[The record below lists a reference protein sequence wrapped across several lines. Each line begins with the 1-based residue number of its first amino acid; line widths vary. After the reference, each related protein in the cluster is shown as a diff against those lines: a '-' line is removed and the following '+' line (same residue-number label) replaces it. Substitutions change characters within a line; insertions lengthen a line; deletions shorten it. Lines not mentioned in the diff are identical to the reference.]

1 MKNKGEDK
9 KLDIKDFLK
18 SLKFRMVALLAALGV
33 TVGGGALLLGDKE
46 YNQNEGNDR
55 PEVST
60 DIDEQNTKV
69 KQFSD
74 EIKIDI
80 PEKTIFEGTKKV
92 ITESADRVL
101 LQIALKYNERY
112 ETDLTPDDLSLIESK
127 PQFLGVIGDDTYV
140 QDYKSSSPVDY
151 HISDSWKDKTS
162 IDKIYIVINNRTNEI
177 IASIGRVNYKVT
189 NIDTKIVMND
199 KRKEYLEA
207 EDKIDITEGK
217 TDEEKE
223 QIYNALKKRCLE
235 QDKVNN
241 GFDNKQM
248 ECR

>member
-1 MKNKGEDK
+1 MKNKVENK
-9 KLDIKDFLK
+9 KLYIKEFFK
-18 SLKFRMVALLAALGV
+18 SLKFRMIALLAALGV

-46 YNQNEGNDR
+46 YNQNEGNNR
-55 PEVST
+55 LEVST
-60 DIDEQNTKV
+60 DIDKQIPKV
-69 KQFSD
+69 KQFSN
-74 EIKIDI
+74 EIKVNILKEIGYED
-80 PEKTIFEGTKKV
+80 TKQI

-127 PQFLGVIGDDTYV
+127 PQFLGVIGDNTYV
-140 QDYKSSSPVDY
+140 QDYKSTSPVDY
-151 HISDSWKDKTS
+151 HISDNWKDKTS
-162 IDKIYIVINNRTNEI
+162 IDKIYIIINSRTNEI

-223 QIYNALKKRCLE
+223 QIYNSLKERCLE

-241 GFDNKQM
+241 RFDNKQM
-248 ECR
+248 EL

>member
-1 MKNKGEDK
+1 MKNKVENK
-9 KLDIKDFLK
+9 KLYIKEFFK
-18 SLKFRMVALLAALGV
+18 SLKFRMIALLAALGV

-46 YNQNEGNDR
+46 YNQNEGNNR
-55 PEVST
+55 LEVST
-60 DIDEQNTKV
+60 DIDKQIPKV
-69 KQFSD
+69 KQFSN
-74 EIKIDI
+74 EIKVNI
-80 PEKTIFEGTKKV
+80 PKEIGYEDTKQI

-127 PQFLGVIGDDTYV
+127 PQFLGVIGDNTYV
-140 QDYKSSSPVDY
+140 QDYKSTSPVDY
-151 HISDSWKDKTS
+151 HISDNWKDKTS
-162 IDKIYIVINNRTNEI
+162 IDKIYIIINSRTNEI

-223 QIYNALKKRCLE
+223 QIYNSLKERCLE

-241 GFDNKQM
+241 RFDNKQM
-248 ECR
+248 EL

>member
-1 MKNKGEDK
+1 MKNKVENK
-9 KLDIKDFLK
+9 KLYIKEFFK
-18 SLKFRMVALLAALGV
+18 SLKFRMIALLAALGV

-46 YNQNEGNDR
+46 YNQNEGNNR
-55 PEVST
+55 LEVST
-60 DIDEQNTKV
+60 DIDKQIPKV
-69 KQFSD
+69 KQFSN
-74 EIKIDI
+74 EIKVNI
-80 PEKTIFEGTKKV
+80 PKEIGYEDTKQI

-112 ETDLTPDDLSLIESK
+112 GTDLTPDDLSLIESK
-127 PQFLGVIGDDTYV
+127 PQFLGVIGDNTYV
-140 QDYKSSSPVDY
+140 QDYKSTSPVDY
-151 HISDSWKDKTS
+151 HISDNWKDKTS
-162 IDKIYIVINNRTNEI
+162 IDKIYIIINSRTNEI

-223 QIYNALKKRCLE
+223 QIYNSLKERCLE

-241 GFDNKQM
+241 RFDNKQM
-248 ECR
+248 EL

>member
-1 MKNKGEDK
+1 MKNKVENK
-9 KLDIKDFLK
+9 KLYIKEFFK
-18 SLKFRMVALLAALGV
+18 SLKFRMIALLAALGV

-46 YNQNEGNDR
+46 YNQNEGNNR
-55 PEVST
+55 LEVST
-60 DIDEQNTKV
+60 DIDKQIPKV
-69 KQFSD
+69 KQFSN
-74 EIKIDI
+74 EIKVNI
-80 PEKTIFEGTKKV
+80 PKEIGYEDTKQI

-127 PQFLGVIGDDTYV
+127 PQFLGVIGDNTYV
-140 QDYKSSSPVDY
+140 QDYKSTSPVDY
-151 HISDSWKDKTS
+151 HISDNWKDKTS
-162 IDKIYIVINNRTNEI
+162 IDKIYIIINNRTNEI

-223 QIYNALKKRCLE
+223 QIYNSLKERCLE

-241 GFDNKQM
+241 RFDNKQM
-248 ECR
+248 EL